1 METELNCH
9 VSGLDYDSIMSK
21 VKMHSKISP
30 HKVQLL
36 KWVGNKQRFAHD
48 IASFFPDLS
57 SATYI
62 EPFLGSAAVLGTIAP
77 KNGLGSDAFA
87 PLMDIWKTLK
97 SDPKTLIDWYSSRW
111 KRYNSSKNPVNV
123 YEDIKKSFNTEAN
136 AADFLFLT
144 RSCYGGVIRFRKSD
158 GYMSTPMGPHSPIT
172 PESFRKRVDVWVPRV
187 KGSRFETLDYREA
200 FAMAKKGDVIYCDP
214 PYTDS
219 QGILYGAQDFRL
231 KDLFAEI
238 ERAKSK
244 GAFVALSIDGT
255 KKSSSKN
262 IELNIPEGLFEMQGL
277 VNVGR
282 SMLKRFQ
289 SVGQTLEGEVVHDRI
304 LLTRNPE

>member
-1 METELNCH
+1 
-9 VSGLDYDSIMSK
+9 MSK
-21 VKMHSKISP
+21 VKMSSKINP

-36 KWVGNKQRFAHD
+36 KWVGNKQRFAHE
-48 IASFFPDLS
+48 IASFFPDLGQG
-57 SATYI
+57 TYI

-77 KNGLGSDAFA
+77 KRGLGSDAYA

-97 SDPKTLIDWYSSRW
+97 SDPEKLIDWYSVRW
-111 KRYNSSKNPVNV
+111 KRYNAAQNPIKV
-123 YEDIKKSFNTEAN
+123 YEDIKESFNREAN

-158 GYMSTPMGPHSPIT
+158 GYMSTPMGPHLPIS
-172 PESFRKRVDVWVPRV
+172 PESFRHRVEIWAPRV
-187 KGSRFETLDYREA
+187 EGSRFENLDYREA
-200 FAMAKKGDVIYCDP
+200 FSIARKGDVVYCDP
-214 PYTDS
+214 PYSDS

-231 KDLFAEI
+231 NDLFTEI
-238 ERAKSK
+238 EKAKRK
-244 GAFVALSIDGT
+244 GVFVALSIDGT

-262 IELNIPEGLFEMQGL
+262 IELNIPDGLFEMQGF

-289 SVGQTLEGEVVHDRI
+289 SLGQTLEGEIVHDRI

>member
-1 METELNCH
+1 M
-9 VSGLDYDSIMSK
+9 IK
-21 VKMHSKISP
+21 VEMRPQVSP

-36 KWVGNKQRFAHD
+36 KWVGNKQRFAHE
-48 IASFFPDLS
+48 IASFFPDLGNG
-57 SATYI
+57 TYI

-77 KNGLGSDAFA
+77 KKGLGSDSYA

-97 SDPKTLIDWYSSRW
+97 SDPETLIDWYSSRW
-111 KRYNSSKNPVNV
+111 NRYNNSKSPVKV
-123 YEDIKKSFNTEAN
+123 YEDLKKSFNSEAN

-144 RSCYGGVIRFRKSD
+144 RSCYGGVIRFRKAD

-172 PESFRKRVDVWVPRV
+172 PESFRKRVEIWAPRV

-200 FAMAKKGDVIYCDP
+200 FSLAKKGDVIYCDP
-214 PYTDS
+214 PYSDS

-231 KDLFAEI
+231 KDLFTEI
-238 ERAKSK
+238 DRAKSK
-244 GAFVALSIDGT
+244 GVFVALSIDGT
-255 KKSSSKN
+255 KKSSSKE
-262 IELNIPEGLFEMQGL
+262 IELNIPDELFEMQGL

-289 SVGQTLEGEVVHDRI
+289 SFGQTLEGEVVHDRI